1 MGDDDIH
8 SHPAKV
14 PTTSAGP
21 PLPSIVYGGGLD
33 ETRGEAVHRSIV
45 ALATAVAAL
54 GTVISLALVGPSAVS
69 QAAGASRPY
78 YLSLGDSYSI
88 GYQPGIGGT
97 SGYTGYVA
105 GKLNLKPENFGC
117 GGATTSSLI
126 GSKGCGDPASQD
138 AVHYTGITQERAVLN
153 FIAAHKGAVHLV
165 TISIGGND
173 FDGCTTV
180 TCVKSAMP
188 SMGTGVKSLVG
199 SIEKALAGA
208 SDTGARIIGL
218 TYPDVDLG
226 LYVYPD
232 DPPTSAAVSLAKSS
246 ILAFDDLINPTLKKS
261 YLSVSGTSFVDVT
274 SAPYMKAT
282 RGDDTS
288 LSLTE
293 HVAPYGTVPVAVG
306 EVCQLTY
313 FCSQGNIHANTTGY
327 DFIGSLVVADY
338 RLLARTAH

>member
-1 MGDDDIH
+1 M
-8 SHPAKV
+8 V
-14 PTTSAGP
+14 
-21 PLPSIVYGGGLD
+21 
-33 ETRGEAVHRSIV
+33 R
-45 ALATAVAAL
+45 
-54 GTVISLALVGPSAVS
+54 
-69 QAAGASRPY
+69 
-78 YLSLGDSYSI
+78 
-88 GYQPGIGGT
+88 

-105 GKLNLKPENFGC
+105 GKLNLRPENFGC

-138 AVHYTGITQERAVLN
+138 AVHYTGITQERAALN
-153 FIAAHKGAVHLV
+153 FIAAHKGAVRLV

-180 TCVKSAMP
+180 PCVKSAMP
-188 SMGTGVKSLVG
+188 PMEAGVKSLVG
-199 SIEKALAGA
+199 SVEKALVGA

-232 DPPTSAAVSLAKSS
+232 NPPAPAAVSLAKSS

-293 HVAPYGTVPVAVG
+293 DVAPYGTIPVAVG

-313 FCSQGNIHANTTGY
+313 FCSQGNIHADTSGY
-327 DFIGSLVVADY
+327 TFIGSLVVAQY
-338 RLLARTAH
+338 RSLARSAH

>member
-1 MGDDDIH
+1 MN
-8 SHPAKV
+8 
-14 PTTSAGP
+14 
-21 PLPSIVYGGGLD
+21 
-33 ETRGEAVHRSIV
+33 RSIV
-45 ALATAVAAL
+45 APATAMVAV
-54 GTVISLALVGPSAVS
+54 GTVLSLALVSPSVS
-69 QAAGASRPY
+69 QAAGPPRPY

-105 GKLNLKPENFGC
+105 GKLNLQPENFGC
-117 GGATTSSLI
+117 GGATTSSLV
-126 GSKGCGDPASQD
+126 GTKGCGDPASQD
-138 AVHYTGITQERAVLN
+138 AVHYTGITQERAALN

-180 TCVKSAMP
+180 PCVKSAMP
-188 SMGTGVKSLVG
+188 PMEAGVKSLVG
-199 SIEKALAGA
+199 SVERALVSA

-226 LYVYPD
+226 LYVYPHN
-232 DPPTSAAVSLAKSS
+232 PPASAAVSLAKSS

-288 LSLTE
+288 LSLIE
-293 HVAPYGTVPVAVG
+293 ELAPYGTVPVAVG

-313 FCSQGNIHANTTGY
+313 FCSQGNIHADTAGY
-327 DFIGSLVVADY
+327 TFIGSLVVAQY
-338 RLLARTAH
+338 RSLARTAH